1 MNVRHGPENQQHE
14 YAYRTSD
21 EIAEGRGNGLV
32 VIPSGAVEI
41 YGPHLPLGS
50 DSIVAQ
56 AIARAVAVE
65 LDAQCAPL
73 IPVGYSGDL
82 MGYPGTLTVP
92 PEAFKAYLTGVVESF
107 MAWGYRDFL
116 FVNTHAGNV
125 EIIHQIAD
133 RLTRKLECRCLSI
146 DWWRFSAAVGE
157 DLWESGE
164 LAVGHAAE
172 LGTSVLLHLAPELVH
187 REREVDFAPDGPIG
201 TRGVEDYLDFSEI
214 TPTGVLGQASLG
226 SAEKGKAVVERSVQ
240 RIVEL
245 AQNTFAKEHS

>member
-1 MNVRHGPENQQHE
+1 MLNHQIE
-14 YAYRTSD
+14 YAYRTS
-21 EIAEGRGNGLV
+21 EEVGEAAGSGLV
-32 VIPSGAVEI
+32 VIPSGAIEV

-56 AIARAVAVE
+56 AIARLVAAQ
-65 LDAQCAPL
+65 LDAHCAPL

-82 MGYPGTLTVP
+82 MGYPGTLTVA
-92 PEAFKAYLTGVVESF
+92 PEAFKAYMGGVVDSF
-107 MAWGYRDFL
+107 MTWSFKDFL
-116 FVNTHAGNV
+116 FLNTHAGNV

-133 RLTRKLECRCLSI
+133 RLTRKDGARCLSI

-157 DLWESGE
+157 DLWDSGD
-164 LAVGHAAE
+164 LAAGHAAE

-187 REREVDFAPDGPIG
+187 REREVDCVPDGPVG
-201 TRGVEDYLDFSEI
+201 TRGAEDYLDFSEI

-226 SAEKGKAVVERSVQ
+226 TEEKGRAVVERAVR

-245 AQNTFAKEHS
+245 AQNTFAKEHA

>member
-1 MNVRHGPENQQHE
+1 MQNHQHE

-21 EIAEGRGNGLV
+21 EIGEGTGTGLV
-32 VIPSGAVEI
+32 VIPSGAVEV

-56 AIARAVAVE
+56 AIARLVAAE

-82 MGYPGTLTVP
+82 MGYPGTLTVA
-92 PEAFKAYLTGVVESF
+92 PEAFKDYLSGIVDSF
-107 MAWGYRDFL
+107 MTWGFKDFL
-116 FVNTHAGNV
+116 FLNTHAGNV

-133 RLTRKLECRCLSI
+133 RLTRTQACRCLSI

-157 DLWESGE
+157 DLWESGD

-187 REREVDFAPDGPIG
+187 RDREVDFIPDGPVG
-201 TRGVEDYLDFSEI
+201 TRGAEDYVDFSEI

-226 SAEKGKAVVERSVQ
+226 SPEKGQAVVERAVQ

-245 AQNTFAKEHS
+245 AENTFAKEHA